1 MSIIKEEDILKVLIS
16 YNPWWRNFE
25 VPKEEVKEMKRK
37 AFFQAQDAM
46 LNNQIMRFVL

>member
-16 YNPWWRNFE
+16 YNPWWKNFE

-37 AFFQAQDAM
+37 AFCSSTRGFSK
-46 LNNQIMRFVL
+46 

>member
-16 YNPWWRNFE
+16 YNPWWKNFE

-37 AFFQAQDAM
+37 AFF
-46 LNNQIMRFVL
+46 VLKENRIFWKKS